1 MEAKLTSL
9 LSLSLASI
17 FFALVSLSA
26 AGDLIPANA
35 AYLTHLTLRAKDE
48 GHARHAAPTGA
59 VSSDSLVL
67 RTLDGGPPPAPSV
80 AHACS
85 QLTYL
90 AARCLHPAAPLP
102 DPPDLI
108 SCLISVS
115 NVGLWARESLSLH
128 VE

>member
-1 MEAKLTSL
+1 MPATPHLPV
-9 LSLSLASI
+9 LS
-17 FFALVSLSA
+17 
-26 AGDLIPANA
+26 
-35 AYLTHLTLRAKDE
+35 HLTL
-48 GHARHAAPTGA
+48 
-59 VSSDSLVL
+59 SCF

-115 NVGLWARESLSLH
+115 NVGLWARELSLH